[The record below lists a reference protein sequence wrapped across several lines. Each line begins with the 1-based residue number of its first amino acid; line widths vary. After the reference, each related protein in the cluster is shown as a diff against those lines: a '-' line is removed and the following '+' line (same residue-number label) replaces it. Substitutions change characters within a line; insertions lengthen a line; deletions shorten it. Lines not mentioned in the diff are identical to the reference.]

1 LKLISQTAL
10 AVALLAP
17 CALVN
22 PASAE
27 TYAALRAGFNDAE
40 VSAFGGSISFD
51 QGASYE
57 GALGYDMGLLRLE
70 ASASRDNAD
79 LGIIGA
85 EADLTNYSV
94 TGLIDVRGPLGLT
107 YFAGAGL
114 DYSQASANLGFTEI
128 NGSGDGWHY
137 DLGASSNINDAWTV
151 EVRRRAYSGSVDLDF
166 IGDVDVENVT
176 WSLGLRRSL

>member
-10 AVALLAP
+10 AVALLTP

-27 TYAALRAGFNDAE
+27 PYAAVRAGFNDAE

-57 GALGYDMGLLRLE
+57 GALGYDMGLIRIE
-70 ASASRDNAD
+70 AGASRDNAD
-79 LGIIGA
+79 LGLIGA
-85 EADLTNYSV
+85 EANLTNYSATV
-94 TGLIDVRGPLGLT
+94 LADVRGPLGLN
-107 YFAGAGL
+107 YFAGAGV
-114 DYSQASANLGFTEI
+114 DYTEASANLGFTEI
-128 NGSGDGWHY
+128 NGSGDGWHF

-151 EVRRRAYSGSVDLDF
+151 EVRRRAYSGSVDLDY
-166 IGDVDVENVT
+166 IGDVDVDNVT
-176 WSLGLRRSL
+176 WSVGLRRAL

>member
-57 GALGYDMGLLRLE
+57 GALGYDMGLFRIE
-70 ASASRDNAD
+70 AGASRDNAE
-79 LGIIGA
+79 LGLIGF
-85 EADLTNYSV
+85 DGSLTNYSA
-94 TGLIDVRGPLGLT
+94 TALIDVSGPLGLN